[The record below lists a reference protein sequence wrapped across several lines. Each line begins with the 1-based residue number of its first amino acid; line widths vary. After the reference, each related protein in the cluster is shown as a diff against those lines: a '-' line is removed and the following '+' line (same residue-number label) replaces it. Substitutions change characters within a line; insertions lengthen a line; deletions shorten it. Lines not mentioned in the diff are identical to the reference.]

1 MSLARN
7 TASRKR
13 SARPS
18 ARGSL
23 KPLIVALVVAAAALS
38 LAACGRDEADLS
50 NGKAQF
56 VEQCGS
62 CHVLGRAG
70 TAGPTGPDL
79 DAAFRSALADG
90 MDRETVEGI
99 VHKQILNPR
108 KNSVMPAELVS
119 GDDARDVAAYV
130 GFAAARSGEDEGA
143 LAAAGLSGATTGEQI
158 FTAGGCAGCH
168 ALAKANATGNIG
180 PSLDDLASVA
190 ADAGGSPEDFV
201 IESVLDPDAE
211 VAEGFQPGV
220 MPSYEGRLSEEQLQT
235 LAEYLLEGG

>member
-1 MSLARN
+1 VSLARN
-7 TASRKR
+7 TAT
-13 SARPS
+13 P
-18 ARGSL
+18 
-23 KPLIVALVVAAAALS
+23 LVVAAVALS
-38 LAACGRDEADLS
+38 LVACGRDEADLS

-56 VEQCGS
+56 VEKCGS

-108 KNSVMPAELVS
+108 KNSAMPAELVS

-130 GFAAARSGEDEGA
+130 GFAAARTGQDEGA
-143 LAAAGLSGATTGEQI
+143 LAAAGLAQATSGEQI

-168 ALAKANATGNIG
+168 TLAKANATGTIG
-180 PSLDDLASVA
+180 PSLDDLAA
-190 ADAGGSPEDFV
+190 AAGDGSPEDFV
-201 IESVLDPDAE
+201 TESVLDPDAE
-211 VAEGFQPGV
+211 VADGYQPGV
-220 MPSYEGRLSEEQLQT
+220 MPSYEGRLSEEQLQV

>member
-1 MSLARN
+1 VSLARN
-7 TASRKR
+7 TATS
-13 SARPS
+13 
-18 ARGSL
+18 
-23 KPLIVALVVAAAALS
+23 LIVALVAAAAGLS

-50 NGKAQF
+50 NGKALF
-56 VEQCGS
+56 VERCGS

-79 DAAFRSALADG
+79 DAAFRTALADG

-99 VHKQILNPR
+99 VHDQILNPR
-108 KNSVMPAELVS
+108 KNSAMPPALVK

-130 GFAAARSGEDEGA
+130 GFAAARAGQDEGA

-168 ALAKANATGNIG
+168 TLAKANATGNIG
-180 PSLDDLASVA
+180 PSLDDLAA
-190 ADAGGSPEDFV
+190 AAGGDGSPEDFV

-220 MPSYEGRLSEEQLQT
+220 MPSYEGRLNEEQLQA

>member
-1 MSLARN
+1 VSLARN
-7 TASRKR
+7 TATS
-13 SARPS
+13 
-18 ARGSL
+18 
-23 KPLIVALVVAAAALS
+23 LIVALVVAAAALS
-38 LAACGRDEADLS
+38 LAACGREEADLS
-50 NGKAQF
+50 NGKALF

-79 DAAFRSALADG
+79 DTAFRSALAAG

-99 VHKQILNPR
+99 VHKQIGNPR
-108 KNSVMPAELVS
+108 KNSAMPADLVT

-168 ALAKANATGNIG
+168 TLAKANATGTIG
-180 PSLDDLASVA
+180 PSLDDLAA
-190 ADAGGSPEDFV
+190 AAGGGGSPEDFV
-201 IESVLDPDAE
+201 TESVLDPDAE
-211 VAEGFQPGV
+211 VADGFQAGV
-220 MPSYEGRLSEEQLQT
+220 MPSYEGRLSEEQLQA